1 MNPVKTRK
9 LELAISQVSLNR
21 FLRYGKTGK
30 NLQHCCRK
38 GVEKRC
44 CVFYYPRSK
53 LSCNNSSCC
62 DCCRFRKFVSESS
75 EWFYFFR
82 QNLYM
87 LRVLL
92 AQGKLV
98 LQQVSCMAWHPRNFI
113 KSELRSQYSR
123 NLQKP
128 DLWQDRFDSWVI
140 KLAKQS
146 CASSLLP
153 VLP

>member
-9 LELAISQVSLNR
+9 SETGSKQVPKVRWNRQKRAICL
-21 FLRYGKTGK
+21 

-38 GVEKRC
+38 
-44 CVFYYPRSK
+44 RSWIAMLRK

-62 DCCRFRKFVSESS
+62 DCCRFWKFVSESS

-113 KSELRSQYSR
+113 KSELRRQYSR